1 MNTESRGMSKIPSK
15 IDYTHSDILTPLAIT
30 VIIDNKIRDPE
41 MTEFISQAKE
51 LFEIFNVP
59 VLSVDQITAW
69 FKDNEGLISDKLKG
83 PRKNTTIL
91 IALSKFKEDVHVENI
106 YDAMIAISICDK
118 EYKVEESELI
128 KSAAKIWG
136 YNRPPIKVDN

>member
-1 MNTESRGMSKIPSK
+1 MSKIPSK

-59 VLSVDQITAW
+59 VLSDDQVTAW

-91 IALSKFKEDVHVENI
+91 IALSKFKEDVHVENF